1 LPILSGTNNSLKY
14 HQNAFQKEP
23 SSAKIKIMITQ
34 VIIFLLVAFLGYI
47 VGRWADYVNALMK
60 DPAWLPHHWI
70 PGLILMVIGFF
81 YLKDSLG
88 LLVSSFGTGFFIS
101 DLKDFLNLKFF
112 EKDEKNPKDVKFW
125 NID

>member
-1 LPILSGTNNSLKY
+1 MVI
-14 HQNAFQKEP
+14 
-23 SSAKIKIMITQ
+23 Q
-34 VIIFLLVAFLGYI
+34 VITFILVAFLGYI
-47 VGRWADYVNALMK
+47 VGRWADYVNALIR

-70 PGLILMVIGFF
+70 PALILMVIGFF

-112 EKDEKNPKDVKFW
+112 EKDGKNPKDVKFW